1 MDDSDSPSA
10 LLGSHRS
17 ARLWCDTCP
26 PAWTTKTPRA
36 SGLGVSYGAGDENR
50 TRALSL
56 GSDGACTAGWPLTCA
71 DSSFWHPCAGLIA
84 PLLTVVVC
92 SYGHAMGTGREDRW
106 AERVHG
112 RALCWA
118 PDVRLGNAFACTQSW
133 VNPVLRPA
141 REEYAPPGRSLS
153 EWLPMSAVTNSWPV
167 GPF

>member
-56 GSDGACTAGWPLTCA
+56 GSGCLLLRARYGHGAAKTGGQSACTDGHCVGRGLGRTSGWVTPLHAHRAGSTPFCGLPVR
-71 DSSFWHPCAGLIA
+71 SMRHPVDHSANG
-84 PLLTVVVC
+84 
-92 SYGHAMGTGREDRW
+92 YQ
-106 AERVHG
+106 RV
-112 RALCWA
+112 RS
-118 PDVRLGNAFACTQSW
+118 PI
-133 VNPVLRPA
+133 
-141 REEYAPPGRSLS
+141 PGRSGLS
-153 EWLPMSAVTNSWPV
+153 DGCARCCDHSFI
-167 GPF
+167 GPLCPSRCQPR